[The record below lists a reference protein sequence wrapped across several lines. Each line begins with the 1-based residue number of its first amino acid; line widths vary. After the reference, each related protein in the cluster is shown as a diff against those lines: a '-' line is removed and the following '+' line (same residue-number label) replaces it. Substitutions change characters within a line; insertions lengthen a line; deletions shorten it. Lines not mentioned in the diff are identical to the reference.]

1 MTELLFMNNMNQFF
15 SNPFQYLILLTLFFL
30 IIFRKFFSKTIL
42 VLIKKLSF
50 KKNENLIMVFNS
62 FEKPLTIF
70 PLLIFFYLITIFFDL
85 NQNLITLINNI
96 IKTLLILFIFWSL
109 FELIYPIS
117 NYLSKYKKKFS
128 EGIFIWSIN
137 ILKYLTILLCL
148 ASILETWGIRVGAMI
163 AGLGLLGVAVALGAQ
178 DLFKNLISGMLIL
191 IEKNF
196 DIGDTILIENIVEGT
211 IEKIGFRSTK
221 VRKFD
226 STPIYL
232 PNYIFAE
239 NPIIN
244 YSNRYYRRL
253 NISIGLRY
261 DTPIDNIFE
270 IIKLTKT
277 YIDGSEEFVNNEAYP
292 HYVCLDKFNDS
303 SIDILIYC
311 YTNTNDW
318 GKYLSIKEKLLSK
331 FKEIVLE
338 NKSDF
343 AFPSISLYKED

>member
-1 MTELLFMNNMNQFF
+1 MDCQEKKNKN
-15 SNPFQYLILLTLFFL
+15 LILV
-30 IIFRKFFSKTIL
+30 FS
-42 VLIKKLSF
+42 
-50 KKNENLIMVFNS
+50 S
-62 FEKPLTIF
+62 FEKPLRIF
-70 PLLIFFYLITIFFDL
+70 PLLIFLYLLTIFFDL
-85 NQNLITLINNI
+85 NQNLVSLLSDIV
-96 IKTLLILFIFWSL
+96 KTLVILLIFWSL
-109 FELIYPIS
+109 FELISPIS
-117 NYLSKYKKKFS
+117 IYLSKYKNKFS

-137 ILKYLTILLCL
+137 ILKYLMILLGL
-148 ASILETWGIRVGAMI
+148 ASILETWGIRVGPMI

-191 IEKNF
+191 VEKNF
-196 DIGDTILIENIVEGT
+196 DIGDTILIDNQVEGT

-244 YSNRYYRRL
+244 YSNRYFRRV

-261 DTPIDNIFE
+261 DTPIKNIYE
-270 IIKLTKT
+270 IIKQTKT
-277 YIDGSEEFVNNEAYP
+277 YIDNSDEFVNNEAYS
-292 HYVCLDKFNDS
+292 HHVYLEKFNNS

-311 YTNTNDW
+311 YANTNDW
-318 GKYLSIKEKLLSK
+318 GEYLSIKEKLLSK
-331 FKEIVLE
+331 FKEIVSE

-343 AFPSISLYKED
+343 AFPSISLYKEI